1 MYNNCIVYI
10 IRQTKLILEFIFFF
24 AKVLFFLNFCLDKDC
39 LQLVAL
45 FKIMLC
51 CKRYCIK
58 IIKSIIKLIN
68 AILSNALF
76 TIYDYKSYL
85 YQLNVV
91 AFLKDIR
98 STNYYQIEIVYYLA
112 TKQIVDNASS
122 RYIVECNLQSSR
134 SRFQI
139 IYCVFNPMLR
149 FY

>member
-1 MYNNCIVYI
+1 MYNNYIVYI

-68 AILSNALF
+68 AILLNALF

-139 IYCVFNPMLR
+139 ICCAFNLMLR